1 MISQALFLLM
11 GVTSTSSWAVDIECP
26 ISLPERGNIPER
38 LKDYERG
45 DYISRWVG
53 TKALAARVPDR
64 GYWTGMGSKS
74 QFGDKWWWWREGYS
88 ARDETNP
95 DLKITGR
102 RLDGGQEVLEQPFV
116 TNAMGPGW
124 DMILVGMNFPAAGCW
139 EVNARYRNE
148 SLRFVFEVGDK
159 VTVPPR

>member
-1 MISQALFLLM
+1 MISQVLFLLI
-11 GVTSTSSWAVDIECP
+11 GITSTSSSAVVFECP

-38 LKDYERG
+38 FKDYERG

-74 QFGDKWWWWREGYS
+74 RFRDKWWWWREGYS
-88 ARDETNP
+88 ATVENYP

-116 TNAMGPGW
+116 TNAMGKGW
-124 DMILVGMNFPAAGCW
+124 DMILVLLEFPTAGCW
-139 EVNARYRNE
+139 EVYATYKDQ
-148 SLRFVFEVGDK
+148 SLRFMFEVGD
-159 VTVPPR
+159 